1 MVISLD
7 DFKKLM
13 RDLSIL
19 TGKTP
24 TVYGKAPTSQENL
37 NYMIEVYHREIR
49 HYDYRDIE
57 TAFNDRRLRDEI
69 EKSYGLSLSMIEKYI
84 VIHKNGREGKEKAE
98 NEEKGKFEARIP
110 TNCKESLKELGI
122 DIEKIAEAKQMEES

>member
-24 TVYGKAPTSQENL
+24 TAYGKAPTSQDNL

-49 HYDYRDIE
+49 NYDHRDIE
-57 TAFNDRRLRDEI
+57 AAFGDRRLREEI
-69 EKSYGLSLSMIEKYI
+69 EKSYSLSLSMIEKYVMI
-84 VIHKNGREGKEKAE
+84 YKNSREGKERAMG
-98 NEEKGKFEARIP
+98 EEWGKFEAGIP
-110 TNCKESLKELGI
+110 RECKKSLKELGI
-122 DIEKIAEAKQMEES
+122 DLQKIAETN

>member
-1 MVISLD
+1 MISFD

-24 TVYGKAPTSQENL
+24 TAYGKAPTSQENL
-37 NYMIEVYHREIR
+37 DYMIEVYHREVR

-57 TAFNDRRLRDEI
+57 AAFSDRRLRDEI
-69 EKSYGLSLSMIEKYI
+69 EKSYSLSLSIIEKYI
-84 VIHKNGREGKEKAE
+84 VIYKNGREGKERSSE
-98 NEEKGKFEARIP
+98 DEGGKFEAGIP
-110 TNCKESLKELGI
+110 RECKKDLKEMGI
-122 DIEKIAEAKQMEES
+122 YIQKIAEAKQIKES